1 MRSSNITYN
10 AATSACEKNREL
22 QQALDL
28 FVRMLGVRVQR
39 DTITYNAVISAC
51 EKTFVGSRPWCSS
64 KECRMKVRSETLS
77 LTMPPAVL
85 VRKASNGSMFLELFE
100 RMLGRHVQQRTIT
113 YSAAISTCEKGEQR
127 QQVLGIFERMQNEI
141 VQKYTISYNAAIGAC
156 EKGKQ

>member
-1 MRSSNITYN
+1 VRSSNITYN
-10 AATSACEKNREL
+10 AAISACEKNREL

-39 DTITYNAVISAC
+39 DTITYNAAISAC

-100 RMLGRHVQQRTIT
+100 RMLGEKVQQHPL
-113 YSAAISTCEKGEQR
+113 R
-127 QQVLGIFERMQNEI
+127 QFEGLKAPRLSGRFRGLRPPRLLSRPLGRFQHDRSLLK
-141 VQKYTISYNAAIGAC
+141 VWKYAVGA
-156 EKGKQ
+156 